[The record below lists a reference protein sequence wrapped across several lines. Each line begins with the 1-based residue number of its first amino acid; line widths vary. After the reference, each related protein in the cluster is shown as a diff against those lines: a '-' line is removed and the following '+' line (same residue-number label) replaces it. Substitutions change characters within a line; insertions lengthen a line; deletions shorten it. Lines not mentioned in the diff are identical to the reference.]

1 MNPNIETTAD
11 TYLQHHRMNRD
22 EDFWA
27 FEAVDRLVKSDL
39 ENAWEITLLL
49 LRKAHT
55 DDALA
60 YVAAGP
66 LEDFLD
72 IYGDS
77 ALDLVEGAAKSDS
90 RLRLALSLVW
100 LEASSPILH
109 RWMAFL
115 RRYGFQNVGPRWV

>member
-11 TYLQHHRMNRD
+11 TYLQHYRRRQD

-27 FEAVDRLVKSDL
+27 FEAVERLVKSNL
-39 ENAWEITLLL
+39 ENAWGITLLL
-49 LRKAHT
+49 LRKADT

-77 ALDLVEGAAKSDS
+77 ALDLVEGAAESDS
-90 RLRLALSLVW
+90 RLRVALSLVW
-100 LEASSPILH
+100 LEPNSPILH
-109 RWMAFL
+109 RWMAIL
-115 RRYGFQNVGPRWV
+115 REYGFLEAGPC